1 MPFGAMR
8 GLSRKLVWTVV
19 VGAVL
24 VLAASGASALGAKRR
39 PGRPRATPTALVVGL
54 GDSLSSGEG
63 NPDVPKNGS
72 TPAQWQNRRCD
83 RSNNSYE
90 AQVADRLRTRNP
102 NTKVKFVYLACSG
115 ATISSGLL
123 GPYAGVNPE
132 SPDLPAQVDEARKA
146 AGGGKADA
154 VMLSIGVNDLEFG
167 AVATFCSKSGKSGYC
182 PDMKYK
188 GSLTLAQWMKQQ
200 LDTLPASYDKL
211 ATALEP
217 LVKAGHVFIT
227 EYPDLV
233 STSPDALCKL
243 IYFRPGVFYGD
254 YEIKE
259 REIDW
264 LYHSF
269 YLPLNAKIQA
279 AAKAHGWHLI
289 DAPPAFENHG
299 YCTNDSWIV
308 SYTQS
313 NDRQGDG
320 NGTLHPNLRGQTEIA
335 DAFYP
340 PVSKELTLLGRA
352 RPGRP
357 KPGRPRGG
365 LG

>member
-1 MPFGAMR
+1 LGTAVCV
-8 GLSRKLVWTVV
+8 GL
-19 VGAVL
+19 A
-24 VLAASGASALGAKRR
+24 LAAAWGGGAASALGAKRR
-39 PGRPRATPTALVVGL
+39 PGKPRATPTTLVVGL

-63 NPDVPKNGS
+63 NPDVPKKGS
-72 TPAQWQNRRCD
+72 KPAQWQNRRCD

-90 AQVADRLRTRNP
+90 AQVADRLRNRNP
-102 NTKVKFVYLACSG
+102 STNVKFVYLACSG

-123 GPYAGVNPE
+123 GPYSGINPE
-132 SPDLPAQVDEARKA
+132 RPDLPAQVDDARKA
-146 AGGGKADA
+146 AAGGKADA
-154 VMLSIGVNDLEFG
+154 VLLSIGVNDLEFG
-167 AVATFCSKSGKSGYC
+167 GVATFCAGSGKSGYC

-188 GSLTLAQWMKQQ
+188 GGLTLAQWVSQQ
-200 LDTLPASYDKL
+200 LDALPARYDKL

-217 LVKAGHVFIT
+217 LASPGHVFIT

-233 STSPDALCKL
+233 STSPDALCNL
-243 IYFRPGVFYGD
+243 IYFRPGVLYGD

-259 REIDW
+259 REVDW

-269 YLPLNAKIQA
+269 YLPLNAKIRA
-279 AAKAHGWHLI
+279 AAEDHGWRVI
-289 DAPPAFENHG
+289 GAPPAFEDHG
-299 YCTNDSWIV
+299 YCTDGGWIV
-308 SYTQS
+308 TYQQS
-313 NDRQGDG
+313 QDRQGDG

-340 PVSKELTLLGRA
+340 VVSKALGLLGRPTVGRP